1 MMTRTYETHRLQWNG
16 ITIDVQYC
24 RSWLDCY
31 EEIYGYPL
39 AHLTIEAI
47 DPERAPLPITETGFR
62 SHFTRP
68 DEIAAAGGPVAF
80 VRTALDEA
88 AQASAWIDREAA
100 ARQMSLF

>member
-1 MMTRTYETHRLQWNG
+1 MTQTYETHRLEWNG

-24 RSWLDCY
+24 RAWLDCC
-31 EEIYGYPL
+31 EQIYGYPL
-39 AHLTIEAI
+39 ANLTIEAV

-68 DEIAAAGGPVAF
+68 DEIEVAGGPVAF
-80 VRTALDEA
+80 VRSALDDVA
-88 AQASAWIDREAA
+88 MDPAWLEREAI